1 VIPISD
7 DNRGRRSTP
16 YVTFAL
22 IGINILVFLYQ
33 LTLSERELF
42 LFFTDW
48 GAVPTLVTEEGRWF
62 TLLTS
67 AFLHGGW
74 LHLGGNMLF
83 LWVFGDNVED
93 VMGHVGYLIF
103 YLLTGVAA
111 SATQV
116 FLDTSSEIPL
126 VGASGAIS
134 GVLGAYIVLFPQGRI
149 ITLLFI
155 GFFFTTFMLPAW
167 AMIGYWIVLQFI
179 QGFLSLSVQTMETGG
194 VAFFAHVGGFVAGI
208 ALVWLFRDR
217 DRLERQRQARHGMVP
232 QRRWPQRRT

>member
-1 VIPISD
+1 VFPISD
-7 DNRGRRSTP
+7 DNRGRTSTP

-22 IGINILVFLYQ
+22 IGINVLVFVYQ
-33 LTLSERELF
+33 LLLSEQDLYYF
-42 LFFTDW
+42 LQDW
-48 GAVPTLVTEEGRWF
+48 GAVPVRVVEEGRWF
-62 TLLTS
+62 TLLTCT
-67 AFLHGGW
+67 FLHGG
-74 LHLGGNMLF
+74 LFHIGGNMLF

-93 VMGHVGYLIF
+93 VMGHFKYLLF

-134 GVLGAYIVLFPQGRI
+134 GVLGAYITLFPHGRI
-149 ITLLFI
+149 ITLILL

-167 AMIGYWIVLQFI
+167 VMIGYWIVLQII
-179 QGFLSLSVQTMETGG
+179 QGLFSLSMRSMETGG
-194 VAFFAHVGGFVAGI
+194 VAFFAHVGGFVAGA

-217 DRLERQRQARHGMVP
+217 DRLAYQRQARERALSG
-232 QRRWPQRRT
+232 RRWPPRGI

>member
-1 VIPISD
+1 MLPISD

-16 YVTFAL
+16 FVTFAL
-22 IGINILVFLYQ
+22 IGINILVFFYQ
-33 LTLSERELF
+33 LTLSERELMR
-42 LFFTDW
+42 FFNEW
-48 GAVPTLVTEEGRWF
+48 GAVPLLVTEEGRWL
-62 TLLTS
+62 TLLSST
-67 AFLHGGW
+67 FLHGGW

-93 VMGHVGYLIF
+93 VMGHVGYLVF

-116 FLDTSSEIPL
+116 FLDTTSQIPL

-134 GVLGAYIVLFPQGRI
+134 GVLGAYIVLFPHGRI

-155 GFFFTTFMLPAW
+155 GFFVTTFMLPAW

-217 DRLERQRQARHGMVP
+217 DRMERQRLARQGVVP
-232 QRRWPQRRT
+232 RRQWPQRG